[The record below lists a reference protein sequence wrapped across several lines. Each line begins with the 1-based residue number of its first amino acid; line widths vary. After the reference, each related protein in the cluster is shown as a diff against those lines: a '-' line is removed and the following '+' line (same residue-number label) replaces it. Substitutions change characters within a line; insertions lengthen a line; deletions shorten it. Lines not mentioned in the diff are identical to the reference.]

1 MNRRTTASTNQTY
14 HVMMKSLYVRTKTQ
28 KLKKASRSILFC
40 SLVMLGALFLSFSY
54 KPYKELQ
61 AVKANHQ
68 TLQAEFAELDLKK
81 NQQQRKL
88 LAIREYPEYLEII
101 ARDKLEMY
109 HPDETVIR
117 IKEGAK

>member
-28 KLKKASRSILFC
+28 KLKRASRSILLC
-40 SLVMLGALFLSFSY
+40 SLVMLGAFFLSFSY

-61 AVKANHQ
+61 EVESTHQ
-68 TLQAEFAELDLKK
+68 SLQDEFAKLDLKK

-88 LAIREYPEYLEII
+88 FAIREYPEYLEII

-109 HPDETVIR
+109 HPSEAVIR
-117 IKEGAK
+117 IKDGAQ